1 MYIEYMF
8 RLLCVFVNRADIFNF
23 FFYSLR
29 AVAKIMQKIASV
41 LRDGRRYVVYWRESN
56 FSVELQ
62 LISDR
67 ALMGQRYLL
76 VEPGSVILCSSA
88 G

>member
-1 MYIEYMF
+1 MS
-8 RLLCVFVNRADIFNF
+8 LLTGLIFLIF
-23 FFYSLR
+23 LYSLR
-29 AVAKIMQKIASV
+29 SVAKIMQKIASV

-56 FSVELQ
+56 ISVELQ

-67 ALMGQRYLL
+67 ALMGQQYLL

>member
-1 MYIEYMF
+1 MS
-8 RLLCVFVNRADIFNF
+8 LLTGLIFLIF
-23 FFYSLR
+23 LYSLR
-29 AVAKIMQKIASV
+29 SVAKIMLKIASV

-56 FSVELQ
+56 ISVELQ

-67 ALMGQRYLL
+67 ALMGQQYLL
-76 VEPGSVILCSSA
+76 VDPGSVILCSSA